1 MPSGAST
8 RPTGDRVRNAIAN
21 ALGSLQLVA
30 GSSVLDLWAG
40 SGALGI
46 ELLSRGAVSATF
58 VEHDRA
64 AVSTIRDNLERT
76 GLAGSATVVRDD
88 VMAWCE
94 SGAPHDLALC
104 DPPYLFDDWSTL
116 FAVVPAPFVVAESN
130 RPVPPPEGWGLV
142 REKRY
147 GTTVVTFLRRQ
158 EQAP

>member
-1 MPSGAST
+1 M
-8 RPTGDRVRNAIAN
+8 
-21 ALGSLQLVA
+21 
-30 GSSVLDLWAG
+30 LDLWAG

-88 VMAWCE
+88 VMSWCG

-104 DPPYLFDDWSTL
+104 DPPYVFDDWPAL
-116 FAVVPAPFVVAESN
+116 FASVPTRFVVAESD
-130 RPVPPPEGWGLV
+130 RTVPVPDGWGLV

-147 GTTVVTFLRRQ
+147 GSTVVTFLRRQ
-158 EQAP
+158 GQAP